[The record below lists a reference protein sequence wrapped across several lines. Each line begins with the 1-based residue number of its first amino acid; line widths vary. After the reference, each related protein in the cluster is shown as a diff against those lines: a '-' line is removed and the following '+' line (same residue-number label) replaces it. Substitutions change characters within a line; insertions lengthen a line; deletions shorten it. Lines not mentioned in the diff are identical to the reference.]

1 MKLVVVESPAKAK
14 TIRKYLG
21 KDYRVLA
28 SYGHIRD
35 LPPKDGSVRPDQDF
49 AMSWQVDG
57 RSEQRMNEIVKA
69 VKTSDHLYL
78 ATDPDREGEAISW
91 HIVEELNRRKA
102 LKDID
107 VERVV
112 FNEVTKNAVV
122 DAFQQPRDLNQ
133 ELIEAYLARRALD
146 YLVGFT
152 LSPVLWRKLP
162 GSRSAGRVQSVAL
175 RLICERE
182 AEIEVFRPQEFWTID
197 VALTTPAGA
206 PFTARLAQ
214 LDGKK
219 LEKFDLGDTA
229 TATAAAERLERAE
242 RFTVR
247 SVERKKANRNPY
259 PPFNT
264 SSLQQEASRK
274 LGFGATHTMR
284 VAQGLYEGVDLG
296 GEQVGL
302 ITYMRTDAVQV
313 SAEAIP
319 ETRHTIIDRFGK
331 EYLPPTP
338 RLYRTKAK
346 NAQEAHEAI
355 RPTDL
360 SRHPSDVARHLT
372 PDALKLYELI
382 WKRMVASQMASAE
395 FDQVAVDI
403 DVDDGTAGLRA
414 NGSIM
419 SFDGFLRLY
428 QEGRDD
434 QEGDR
439 DGDRRLPK
447 MSEGERHT
455 RDKVLPEQHFT
466 KPPPRYGEA
475 SLVKRM
481 EELGIGRPS
490 TYASILQVLQDRDYV
505 RLDKRRFVPQDRG
518 RIVIAFLS
526 SFFQR
531 YVQYNFTAD
540 LEKQLDDISGGRV
553 DWKTVLRDFWA
564 AFSEAVAGTKDLS
577 ITAVID
583 ALDEALGPHF
593 FPLDPENPDKD
604 PRACPACGDGRLG
617 LRLGRSG
624 GFIGCSNYPD
634 CGYTR
639 QLALLNGEEG
649 AEAEFAGPRQ
659 LGEDPETG
667 KAVTLRK
674 GPFGIYVQLG
684 EPEGKAKPKR
694 SSLPKGMTPD
704 EVSLE
709 KALALLALPREV
721 GRHPESGEAI
731 TAGLGRYGP
740 YVKHQSTYRS
750 LSEGDDV
757 LSIGLNRAVAL
768 IAEAPAR
775 RGSASR
781 QLGEHPDD
789 GKVVSQGKGR
799 FGPYVKHGKVYASLP
814 KDMDPDSVT
823 LDQAVELLAAKAEK
837 QGSKPAAKKSRTKP
851 AAKKKAPAKK
861 KPAAKKK
868 PPTTK
873 ATR

>member
-1 MKLVVVESPAKAK
+1 
-14 TIRKYLG
+14 
-21 KDYRVLA
+21 
-28 SYGHIRD
+28 
-35 LPPKDGSVRPDQDF
+35 
-49 AMSWQVDG
+49 
-57 RSEQRMNEIVKA
+57 
-69 VKTSDHLYL
+69 
-78 ATDPDREGEAISW
+78 
-91 HIVEELNRRKA
+91 
-102 LKDID
+102 
-107 VERVV
+107 
-112 FNEVTKNAVV
+112 
-122 DAFQQPRDLNQ
+122 
-133 ELIEAYLARRALD
+133 
-146 YLVGFT
+146 
-152 LSPVLWRKLP
+152 
-162 GSRSAGRVQSVAL
+162 
-175 RLICERE
+175 
-182 AEIEVFRPQEFWTID
+182 
-197 VALTTPAGA
+197 
-206 PFTARLAQ
+206 
-214 LDGKK
+214 
-219 LEKFDLGDTA
+219 
-229 TATAAAERLERAE
+229 
-242 RFTVR
+242 
-247 SVERKKANRNPY
+247 
-259 PPFNT
+259 
-264 SSLQQEASRK
+264 
-274 LGFGATHTMR
+274 
-284 VAQGLYEGVDLG
+284 
-296 GEQVGL
+296 
-302 ITYMRTDAVQV
+302 
-313 SAEAIP
+313 
-319 ETRHTIIDRFGK
+319 
-331 EYLPPTP
+331 
-338 RLYRTKAK
+338 
-346 NAQEAHEAI
+346 
-355 RPTDL
+355 
-360 SRHPSDVARHLT
+360 
-372 PDALKLYELI
+372 LI

-475 SLVKRM
+475 SLGKRM

-775 RGSASR
+775 R
-781 QLGEHPDD
+781 
-789 GKVVSQGKGR
+789 KGR